1 MLKNS
6 SRKSINKP
14 RKFEG
19 PINFIYTEILKISS
33 HIDLFLFFHIFI
45 CIFSFYI
52 CLWWTWP
59 LFLMY
64 DSTIHLC
71 LRHQWF
77 LILAWDPHNILQIRQ
92 GTAPLVKSTEMF
104 EWCSALC
111 HVCDFSKAVMPFM
124 YTLLHLAQS
133 EAISSKVNRRM
144 AIEFRFYLS
153 LLLYLNHHAVDL
165 I

>member
-6 SRKSINKP
+6 SRESINKP

-33 HIDLFLFFHIFI
+33 HIDFFFHIFI
-45 CIFSFYI
+45 SIFSFYI

-71 LRHQWF
+71 LCNQWF
-77 LILAWDPHNILQIRQ
+77 LILAWDPHNN
-92 GTAPLVKSTEMF
+92 STDKTRNSTPCEVYRNV
-104 EWCSALC
+104 W
-111 HVCDFSKAVMPFM
+111 VMSCVTSQKPFM

-133 EAISSKVNRRM
+133 EAISSKVNRGM
-144 AIEFRFYLS
+144 AIEFKFCLS
-153 LLLYLNHHAVDL
+153 LLLYLNHHAVDF

>member
-1 MLKNS
+1 MTSWILRKKNQSFWRNIKMLKNS

-111 HVCDFSKAVMPFM
+111 HVW
-124 YTLLHLAQS
+124 LLK
-133 EAISSKVNRRM
+133 SSNSFYVHTPPLGTIRSHFLKGQQKDGNR
-144 AIEFRFYLS
+144 I
-153 LLLYLNHHAVDL
+153 
-165 I
+165 